1 MATDYDALFNYTAQ
15 QQGISPA
22 QAKQNFLSKYGQA
35 GTPAPTATPATTP
48 AATTPAATTPAATTG
63 GINSLANV
71 NTVTPPEEKD
81 DRVKVFSQI
90 GSQGQGKGY
99 QNIADAFGTSGQVER
114 LYFTDPKS
122 GRVFNYDYDE
132 KEFEGLDPS
141 YYGIDMADLQSAGGI
156 TKQDGENVRFDVA
169 DPSQFD
175 VSGILGKDPET
186 LEAER
191 LEILKDDKSDNNLF
205 YTTPDGRNY
214 VDVSGTGEGIPVGS
228 TNITRD
234 PSESNTG
241 PVLSKGFTSYY
252 DQTVLDPKNKEFD
265 QEEFDRFEAD
275 KDSPYGLEDL
285 SFGNVFS
292 LTPGGTEI
300 NTGVKN
306 PFGDGDITF
315 SNPPSQLQNL
325 NPFFN
330 QAESFGYENLKKQ
343 FDKEPSYLE
352 ELLGVTPVSKTIG
365 EVIQSTGG
373 STGGG
378 GSATGSGDD
387 PGSGGGG
394 GGGGGDTPAPGTGG
408 GGGSTSFFAPAMKSA
423 PTSTAVTEPIN
434 TDPRFQPIF
443 PQQPIQPV
451 GDVTNYPL
459 PFEGPFGPGG
469 IGSEGAPPQGG
480 PAMPQPAPIPIEAQ
494 PAQSVPAVIPP
505 PTFADVMAQG
515 GTQGQA
521 GINPYFQ
528 ALEQLNA
535 SKAYSPIM
543 GMKDGG
549 GIMSLQKRMLM
560 APASRSMSQ
569 GIMS

>member
-1 MATDYDALFNYTAQ
+1 MAINLDALFNYTAQ
-15 QQGISPA
+15 QQGISPE
-22 QAKQNFLSKYGQA
+22 QAKQNYMANFSDIGQTA
-35 GTPAPTATPATTP
+35 TPTPTPAPTT
-48 AATTPAATTPAATTG
+48 AATTG

-71 NTVTPPEEKD
+71 NTVTPTEEKD

-122 GRVFNYDYDE
+122 GQVFNYDYDE

-169 DPSQFD
+169 DPSKFD

-191 LEILKDDKSDNNLF
+191 LETLKDDTGDNDLF
-205 YTTPDGRNY
+205 YNVTDSEGKTTTY
-214 VDVSGTGEGIPVGS
+214 VDVSGTGEGIPVGA

-241 PVLSKGFTSYY
+241 PVLAKGFTSYY

-285 SFGNVFS
+285 TFGNVFS

-300 NTGVKN
+300 NTGFKN
-306 PFGDGDITF
+306 PFGDGNITF

-330 QAESFGYENLKKQ
+330 QAEAYGYENFKK
-343 FDKEPSYLE
+343 SYENNPLAE
-352 ELLGVTPVSKTIG
+352 KMGLTSPTPTIG
-365 EVIQSTGG
+365 EIIQSTGG

-387 PGSGGGG
+387 PDPDS
-394 GGGGGDTPAPGTGG
+394 GGGDTPAPGTGG

-434 TDPRFQPIF
+434 TDPRFQPLF

-451 GDVTNYPL
+451 EGLYPI
-459 PFEGPFGPGG
+459 PTSP
-469 IGSEGAPPQGG
+469 PPQGG

>member
-1 MATDYDALFNYTAQ
+1 MAINLDALFNYTAQ
-15 QQGISPA
+15 QQGISPE
-22 QAKQNFLSKYGQA
+22 QAKQNYMANFSDIGQTA
-35 GTPAPTATPATTP
+35 TPTPTPAPTT
-48 AATTPAATTPAATTG
+48 AATTG

-71 NTVTPPEEKD
+71 NTVTPTEEKD

-99 QNIADAFGTSGQVER
+99 QTIADAFGTSGQVER

-122 GRVFNYDYDE
+122 GQVFNYDYDE

-169 DPSQFD
+169 DPSKFD

-191 LEILKDDKSDNNLF
+191 LETLKDDTGDNDLF
-205 YTTPDGRNY
+205 YTAPNGKTY

-241 PVLSKGFTSYY
+241 PVLSKGFKSYY
-252 DQTVLDPKNKEFD
+252 DQTVLDPKNEELFD
-265 QEEFDRFEAD
+265 QEQFDKFKAD
-275 KDSPYGLEDL
+275 QAPEPKDLT
-285 SFGNVFS
+285 FGNVFS

-300 NTGVKN
+300 NTGFKN
-306 PFGDGDITF
+306 PFGDGNITF

-373 STGGG
+373 STG
-378 GSATGSGDD
+378 
-387 PGSGGGG
+387 
-394 GGGGGDTPAPGTGG
+394 
-408 GGGSTSFFAPAMKSA
+408 
-423 PTSTAVTEPIN
+423 
-434 TDPRFQPIF
+434 
-443 PQQPIQPV
+443 
-451 GDVTNYPL
+451 
-459 PFEGPFGPGG
+459 
-469 IGSEGAPPQGG
+469 
-480 PAMPQPAPIPIEAQ
+480 
-494 PAQSVPAVIPP
+494 
-505 PTFADVMAQG
+505 
-515 GTQGQA
+515 
-521 GINPYFQ
+521 
-528 ALEQLNA
+528 
-535 SKAYSPIM
+535 
-543 GMKDGG
+543 
-549 GIMSLQKRMLM
+549 
-560 APASRSMSQ
+560 
-569 GIMS
+569 